1 MMITVSVFLILS
13 IMIFDLMSGTLQGA
27 AALQDNQ
34 IRSDQLSAL
43 YAFVKNKLTMM
54 PARSSIA
61 SYSRGDGE
69 GLIQNGIIFGN
80 TNLAT
85 AIDGK
90 LQPDSLYLIRLT
102 SYATDASAQE
112 AQDARQVLMQSV
124 TTDDPTLV
132 WTPLIKDV
140 KTLEWKFQ
148 DAALVQWDTTWTNNA
163 TPNLIEFTLQAPGD
177 TQTTTMDFWV
187 PKINPVNVQIQANTG
202 AGGGGG
208 GPTPRPRG
216 PTRPPRRRK
225 GERAEGGGEGGRMK
239 VEGRSA
245 EGRGATGGG
254 ATASKI
260 FATGG
265 GKGRRKKVEG
275 RSTGCDS
282 TFSGLRGKG
291 RRMKDEGRRWAPSSF
306 ALHPSPLR
314 SRRGSALLIVLWA
327 LILLGMAVF
336 GVVEIVELSI
346 DHASHEQRALEARGL
361 ALSGLALGLHP
372 QLMKDDPIL
381 AQAPA
386 PNQQWKASFS
396 SEGARLNLNYVLLS
410 KHKEILVNLFTQWG
424 LGVDQA
430 GHVADC
436 LYDWVTPGDLKS
448 LDGAKAQDYANAN
461 LPQRPTYAPFDSLD
475 EVALVM
481 DFDLVEKARPNWQDS
496 FTLWSSGPLN
506 VNEAPA
512 ELIAAVFSID
522 PQRVAFFTSAR
533 NGRDGIAGT
542 SDDVPVKSLT
552 ALAGQLGLST
562 LQQQT
567 LGNQVEFSDANRRVD
582 SLGTAQGAEVK
593 ISVVTRLNSSPIQYL
608 LWSEQ

>member
-202 AGGGGG
+202 AGGGG
-208 GPTPRPRG
+208 PTPRPRG
-216 PTRPPRRRK
+216 PTNPPTRPPRRRK

-239 VEGRSA
+239 VEGRS
-245 EGRGATGGG
+245 
-254 ATASKI
+254 
-260 FATGG
+260 
-265 GKGRRKKVEG
+265 
-275 RSTGCDS
+275 TGCDS

-291 RRMKDEGRRWAPSSF
+291 GRMKDEGRSAEGWAPSSF